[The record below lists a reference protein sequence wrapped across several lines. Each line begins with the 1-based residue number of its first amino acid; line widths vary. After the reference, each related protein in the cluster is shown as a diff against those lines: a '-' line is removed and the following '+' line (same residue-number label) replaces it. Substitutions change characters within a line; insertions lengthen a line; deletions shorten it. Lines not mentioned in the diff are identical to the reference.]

1 MLLLTEKE
9 KQEKYQRNMPNR
21 WKDEPNKHW
30 KNQKEIRECAAQ
42 EIVRLNEK
50 IKRFNNYNPTI
61 KNMSLKQRK
70 YRIQIEQMKE
80 VNKIIIK

>member
-30 KNQKEIRECAAQ
+30 KNLKEIRECAAQ

-70 YRIQIEQMKE
+70 YRIQIEQTKE

>member
-1 MLLLTEKE
+1 MNQINIEKTKKKSE
-9 KQEKYQRNMPNR
+9 DVP
-21 WKDEPNKHW
+21 P
-30 KNQKEIRECAAQ
+30 Q

-70 YRIQIEQMKE
+70 YRIQIEQTKE

>member
-30 KNQKEIRECAAQ
+30 KNQKEIRECAVQ
-42 EIVRLNEK
+42 EIEDWMKRLK
-50 IKRFNNYNPTI
+50 DLTI
-61 KNMSLKQRK
+61 TTQQS
-70 YRIQIEQMKE
+70 RICH
-80 VNKIIIK
+80 

>member
-70 YRIQIEQMKE
+70 YRIQIEQTKE

>member
-30 KNQKEIRECAAQ
+30 KNQKEIRECAPQ

-70 YRIQIEQMKE
+70 YRIQIEQTKE